1 MALPLLMASLFWV
14 TELLRVLSM
23 WEVAAEIAV
32 GVITAGYCHIDGDLK
47 PVERGERERGQR
59 EEGRER

>member
-1 MALPLLMASLFWV
+1 M
-14 TELLRVLSM
+14 LSM
-23 WEVAAEIAV
+23 WEVAAEMAV

-59 EEGRER
+59 EEGGER